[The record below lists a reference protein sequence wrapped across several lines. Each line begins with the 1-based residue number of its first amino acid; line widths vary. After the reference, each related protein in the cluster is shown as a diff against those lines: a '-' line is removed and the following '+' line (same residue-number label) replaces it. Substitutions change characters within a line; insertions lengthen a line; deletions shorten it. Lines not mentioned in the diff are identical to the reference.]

1 MIVIHMI
8 SFVGVT
14 TATILLLVFGTGGGL
29 GHYLVNSDKA
39 IKTVVEDKPRRSE
52 ILDVT
57 KQLSKD
63 LKKER
68 KVYIAAVED
77 YLDLH
82 QTYEAASEDFDA
94 QLEAVMGQQQHLI
107 ETTLDAREAMKEH
120 MTADEWYSVFKKQQ

>member
-1 MIVIHMI
+1 VEAWGI
-8 SFVGVT
+8 T
-14 TATILLLVFGTGGGL
+14 LLIQIKRLRRWWKTNPGAAK
-29 GHYLVNSDKA
+29 YSMSDK
-39 IKTVVEDKPRRSE
+39 ERRSE
-52 ILDVT
+52 VLDIT

-120 MTADEWYSVFKKQQ
+120 MTADEWHSVFKEQQ

>member
-1 MIVIHMI
+1 MI
-8 SFVGVT
+8 
-14 TATILLLVFGTGGGL
+14 
-29 GHYLVNSDKA
+29 DKA

-82 QTYEAASEDFDA
+82 QTYEAASEDFDGHGA
-94 QLEAVMGQQQHLI
+94 A
-107 ETTLDAREAMKEH
+107 
-120 MTADEWYSVFKKQQ
+120 TAFD

>member
-14 TATILLLVFGTGGGL
+14 TATILMLVFGTGGGL

-39 IKTVVEDKPRRSE
+39 IKTAVEDKPRRSE
-52 ILDVT
+52 VLDIT

-63 LKKER
+63 MKKER

-77 YLDLH
+77 YLELH
-82 QTYEAASEDFDA
+82 QNYETTPDEFDA
-94 QLEAVMGQQQHLI
+94 QLEEILGQQQQLI
-107 ETTLDAREAMKEH
+107 ETTLDARDEMHERMKAE
-120 MTADEWYSVFKKQQ
+120 EWQSVFKEQQ

>member
-1 MIVIHMI
+1 MIVLPTI

-14 TATILLLVFGTGGGL
+14 TATILLLVFGSGKDL

-39 IKTVVEDKPRRSE
+39 IKTVVEDKPRRGE

-82 QTYEAASEDFDA
+82 QSYEATSEDFDA
-94 QLEAVMGQQQHLI
+94 QLEEILGQQQQLI
-107 ETTLDAREAMKEH
+107 ETTLDARDKMHER
-120 MTADEWYSVFKKQQ
+120 MTADEWHAVFKEQQ

>member
-14 TATILLLVFGTGGGL
+14 TATILMLVFGTGGGL

-39 IKTVVEDKPRRSE
+39 IKTAVEDKPRRSE
-52 ILDVT
+52 VLDIT

-77 YLDLH
+77 YLELH
-82 QTYEAASEDFDA
+82 QNYETTPDEFDA
-94 QLEAVMGQQQHLI
+94 QLEEILGQQQQLI
-107 ETTLDAREAMKEH
+107 ETTLDARDEMHERMK
-120 MTADEWYSVFKKQQ
+120 ADEWHSVFKIQQ

>member
-52 ILDVT
+52 LMDIT
-57 KQLSKD
+57 KQLGKD

-77 YLDLH
+77 FLDLH
-82 QTYEAASEDFDA
+82 QTYETTPDEFDA
-94 QLEAVMGQQQHLI
+94 QLEEILGQQQQLI
-107 ETTLDAREAMKEH
+107 ETTLDARDKMHEN
-120 MTADEWYSVFKKQQ
+120 MTADEWHSVFKEQQ